1 VAIYQPFVAPI
12 LEHYTAT
19 ITSTKIENIGDQE
32 VAIG

>member
-1 VAIYQPFVAPI
+1 VAVYQPFALI
-12 LEHYTAT
+12 LEHYAAT